1 MKKLL
6 IFSLFLTGC
15 LSERKLAETC
25 AEKYPIKEEIKEI
38 LVIDTIQS
46 KPDTI
51 LVHFKDSILPVICP
65 PSKTITLTKEVIR
78 IQENTARIQSL
89 KLNHQKKIESLHM
102 DYQRHEEAHI
112 KEVEKLKKQ
121 LDNTETKLQNVK
133 KYKLWFW
140 LLISSLVAIF
150 AIRNS
155 WLKFPL

>member
-25 AEKYPIKEEIKEI
+25 AEKYPIKEEIKEV

-51 LVHFKDSILPVICP
+51 LVHFKDSILPVVCP

-89 KLNHQKKIESLHM
+89 KLNHQKEMESLHM
-102 DYQRHEEAHI
+102 DYQRHEEVHI

>member
-25 AEKYPIKEEIKEI
+25 AEKYPIKESVKEI
-38 LVIDTIQS
+38 LIVDTLVNT
-46 KPDTI
+46 DTVKI
-51 LVHFKDSILPVICP
+51 EYKGDSIVLPCP
-65 PSKTITLTKEVIR
+65 PSKTITLTKEVIKT
-78 IQENTARIQSL
+78 QENTAKIESLRIS
-89 KLNHQKKIESLHM
+89 HQKEMESLHM
-102 DYQRHEEAHI
+102 DYIQHEEAHR

-121 LDNTETKLQNVK
+121 LNDVETKFQNVK
-133 KYKLWFW
+133 KFKLWFW
-140 LLISSLVAIF
+140 LLISGLGLIF

>member
-25 AEKYPIKEEIKEI
+25 AEKYPIKESVKEV

-51 LVHFKDSILPVICP
+51 LVHFKDSILPVVCP

-89 KLNHQKKIESLHM
+89 KLNHQKEMESLHM

-140 LLISSLVAIF
+140 LLISSLIAIF

>member
-25 AEKYPIKEEIKEI
+25 AEKYPIKESVKEI
-38 LVIDTIQS
+38 LIVDTLVNT
-46 KPDTI
+46 DTVKI
-51 LVHFKDSILPVICP
+51 EYKGDSIVLPCP
-65 PSKTITLTKEVIR
+65 PSKTITLTKEVIKT
-78 IQENTARIQSL
+78 QENTA
-89 KLNHQKKIESLHM
+89 KIESLKMNHQKEM
-102 DYQRHEEAHI
+102 ESLHKDYIQHEEAHR

-121 LDNTETKLQNVK
+121 LNNVETKFQNVK
-133 KYKLWFW
+133 KFKLWFW
-140 LLISSLVAIF
+140 LLISGLGLIF

>member
-1 MKKLL
+1 MRKLL

-15 LSERKLAETC
+15 LSEKKLAETC

-89 KLNHQKKIESLHM
+89 KLNHQKEMESLHM

>member
-25 AEKYPIKEEIKEI
+25 AEKYPIKESVKEI
-38 LVIDTIQS
+38 LIVDTLVNT
-46 KPDTI
+46 DTVKI
-51 LVHFKDSILPVICP
+51 EYKGDSIVLPCP
-65 PSKTITLTKEVIR
+65 PSKTITLTKEVIKT
-78 IQENTARIQSL
+78 QENTA
-89 KLNHQKKIESLHM
+89 KIESLRISHQKEM
-102 DYQRHEEAHI
+102 ESLHRDYQNHEESHI

-121 LDNTETKLQNVK
+121 LNDVETKFQNVK
-133 KYKLWFW
+133 KFKLWFW
-140 LLISSLVAIF
+140 LLISGLGLIF

>member
-1 MKKLL
+1 MRKLL

-89 KLNHQKKIESLHM
+89 KLNHQKEMESLHM

>member
-25 AEKYPIKEEIKEI
+25 AEKYPIKEEIKEV

-89 KLNHQKKIESLHM
+89 KLNHQKEMESLHM

-121 LDNTETKLQNVK
+121 LDNTETKLQNIK

>member
-1 MKKLL
+1 MRKLL

-89 KLNHQKKIESLHM
+89 KLNHQKEMESLHM
-102 DYQRHEEAHI
+102 DYQRHEESHI

>member
-25 AEKYPIKEEIKEI
+25 AEKYPIKESVKEI
-38 LVIDTIQS
+38 LIVDTLVNT
-46 KPDTI
+46 DTVKI
-51 LVHFKDSILPVICP
+51 EYKGDSIVLPCP
-65 PSKTITLTKEVIR
+65 PSKTITITKEVIKT
-78 IQENTARIQSL
+78 QENTA
-89 KLNHQKKIESLHM
+89 KIESLRISHQKEM
-102 DYQRHEEAHI
+102 ESLHKDYLQHEEAHR

-121 LDNTETKLQNVK
+121 LNDVETKFQNVK
-133 KYKLWFW
+133 KFKLWFW
-140 LLISSLVAIF
+140 LLISGLGLIF

>member
-25 AEKYPIKEEIKEI
+25 AEKYPIKESVKEI
-38 LVIDTIQS
+38 LIVDTLVNT
-46 KPDTI
+46 DTVKI
-51 LVHFKDSILPVICP
+51 EYKGDSIVLPCP
-65 PSKTITLTKEVIR
+65 PSKTITLTKEVIKT
-78 IQENTARIQSL
+78 QENTAKIESL
-89 KLNHQKKIESLHM
+89 KLNHQKEMESLHM

-121 LDNTETKLQNVK
+121 LNDVETKFQNVK
-133 KYKLWFW
+133 KFKLWFW
-140 LLISSLVAIF
+140 LLISGLGLIF